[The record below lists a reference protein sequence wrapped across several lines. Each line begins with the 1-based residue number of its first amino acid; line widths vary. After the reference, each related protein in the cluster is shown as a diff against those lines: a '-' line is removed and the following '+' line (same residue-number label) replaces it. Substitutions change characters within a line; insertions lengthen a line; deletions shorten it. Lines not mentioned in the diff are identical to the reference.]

1 MENIG
6 NGMGWNGL
14 GWEWD
19 GMGMIGGRGKPIN
32 LTVASSSMETHFFRG
47 TSGGLEVLGRPEV

>member
-1 MENIG
+1 
-6 NGMGWNGL
+6 MG
-14 GWEWD
+14 WD